1 MSTSVVQTRC
11 TLLQALLDDL
21 LTQPP
26 LCFQPEVCI
35 FFSKDT
41 PDPTGMLAKVEADR
55 AENPVLPPS
64 S

>member
-26 LCFQPEVCI
+26 LCFQPEVGSLVLTAAHRRVSPC
-35 FFSKDT
+35 
-41 PDPTGMLAKVEADR
+41 LAC
-55 AENPVLPPS
+55 PCLC
-64 S
+64 